1 MSDEIEM
8 MKCDWCGKEF
18 PADARACV
26 EAGFDAAWI
35 EDDGE
40 AWKGEDREPLP
51 PGHIEAGDGDRERLK
66 AEMGLNDAELDELL
80 ATGKIEGLGAIVCL
94 ECQDAGLESA
104 EAE

>member
-26 EAGFDAAWI
+26 EAGYEAVHV

-40 AWKGEDREPLP
+40 AWKGDDREPLP
-51 PGHIEAGDGDRERLK
+51 LGHIEEGDGDRERLK
-66 AEMGLNDAELDELL
+66 SEMGLTDSELDELL
-80 ATGKIEGLGAIVCL
+80 TAGKIRGLGAIVCL
-94 ECQDAGLESA
+94 ECQDAGLEDA

>member
-26 EAGFDAAWI
+26 EAGFDAAYV

-40 AWKGEDREPLP
+40 SWKGDDREPLP
-51 PGHIEAGDGDRERLK
+51 AGHIEVGDGDRERLK
-66 AEMGLNDAELDELL
+66 SEMQITDAELDQLL
-80 ATGKIEGLGAIVCL
+80 ATGKLEGLGAIVCL
-94 ECQDAGLESA
+94 ECQDAGLETT